1 MAAITFEQRIFN
13 IIDAPFVRILNSLFS
28 SDIPPVALK
37 VLGYL
42 LSKPSGW
49 NANTKDISQQTR
61 ISQDAASAALKWLK
75 DHKYAYCKRQST
87 GHTCWYITNKP
98 EALEHVIMAEN
109 PELEPHWK
117 KPDGEIS
124 AVYKQR
130 EEVIQIKK
138 QQHEADFEPEFIPE
152 IEPEIIELVVVS
164 SYEEKEYPEQL
175 TKPQKQ
181 AAQKIISECPHKLQD
196 EVLFALAY
204 YLATG
209 KVNNPIGYLTNLVKA
224 ANNGTFESIR
234 CNIQTKKQKQLE
246 IWERCG
252 FPDMKAY
259 DDFMYRKNMQNY
271 GVLDNE
277 IH

>member
-1 MAAITFEQRIFN
+1 MATTYQPNQKIFN
-13 IIDAPFVRILNSLFS
+13 IIDAPFVRMLNTLFT

-49 NANTKDISQQTR
+49 NANAKDISQQTR

-98 EALEHVIMAEN
+98 EAIEHVVMVEN
-109 PELEPHWK
+109 PELKPHWK

-138 QQHEADFEPEFIPE
+138 QQQETAFEPEFIPE
-152 IEPEIIELVVVS
+152 IEPVVVF

-175 TKPQKQ
+175 TQPQKQ
-181 AAQKIISECPHKLQD
+181 AAQKIISQCPLKLQD

-234 CNIQTKKQKQLE
+234 CNLQTKKQKIPE
-246 IWERCG
+246 IYERFG
-252 FPDMKAY
+252 FPDMKSY
-259 DDFMYRKNMQNY
+259 DDFMYQKNMQNY
-271 GVLDNE
+271 RALE
-277 IH
+277 